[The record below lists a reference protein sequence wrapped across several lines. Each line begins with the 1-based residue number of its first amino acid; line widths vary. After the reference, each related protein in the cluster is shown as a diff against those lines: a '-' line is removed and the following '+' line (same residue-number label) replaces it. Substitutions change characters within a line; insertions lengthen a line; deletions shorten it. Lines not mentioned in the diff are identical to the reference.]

1 MALLITATWKV
12 YGIREMIKSCAETA
26 SSRSFSDD
34 TSTDFGAAF
43 LMSPINC
50 LALDN
55 VRQAK
60 CQKDVKL
67 LRGTNQQ

>member
-1 MALLITATWKV
+1 M
-12 YGIREMIKSCAETA
+12 REMIKSCAETA
-26 SSRSFSDD
+26 SLRSFSED
-34 TSTDFGAAF
+34 TSTDFGVAF

-60 CQKDVKL
+60 YQKNVQYQG
-67 LRGTNQQ
+67 GTNQR